1 MKVSELMTHEVE
13 TISPNESLQDAAKM
27 MASLDAGALPVGENE
42 LIGTVVTNLHF
53 WRRVRRTE

>member
-42 LIGTVVTNLHF
+42 LIGTVVTNLQRAWVF
-53 WRRVRRTE
+53 G